1 MSASSKK
8 KLRNE
13 LNAAKMTERQIAEQ
27 KEAKKLKVYTTCF
40 VIVLSAIVVV
50 AAIFAGHQFWNNSGF
65 RERTTVAL
73 VIGEEKVSNADLN
86 YYYIDAINE
95 FYNYYGAYAS
105 FFGLDLTVP
114 LNEQVI
120 NEETGE
126 TWADDFLNSAKANA
140 QATYALVAE
149 AKANGHTLSAEEQ
162 ASVNNQ
168 LATVQVYASIYG
180 YPNADDF
187 LKAQYGMGASLKGYQ
202 KYLEMNALANSYY
215 SAYYNG
221 LTYDK
226 DAIAAGD
233 DENPAEFS
241 AFSYNYY
248 YLNVNSFL
256 TGGTTD
262 EEGKVTYS
270 DEEKA
275 NAVTAAEEAAKS
287 IVSGE
292 IASVED
298 LDAAIAALEV
308 NANSETKP
316 KSTACENYAY
326 ANVTQ
331 AAKEWITDSARVAG
345 DITYIA
351 NTTTTT
357 AEDGTETTI
366 VNGYYVVNF
375 RGASDN
381 AFPLVNVRHI
391 LIGFEGGT
399 YDSTTGATVYSEDEK
414 MVAKVKAEELLAQW
428 LDGKGDEAS
437 FILLA
442 QEHSTDPGSK
452 ENGGLYEN
460 IYPGQ
465 MVPTFDAWC
474 FEEGRQP
481 GDYAIVETDFGYHI
495 MFFSGYSETTYRDLL
510 IENTLRNKDTQ
521 AWYDALI
528 EATVVTEKN
537 TQYLS
542 KDFVFTAG

>member
-27 KEAKKLKVYTTCF
+27 KEAKKLKLYTTCF

-105 FFGLDLTVP
+105 FFGLDLTIP

-140 QATYALVAE
+140 QATYALAAE

-366 VNGYYVVNF
+366 VNGYYVVYF
-375 RGASDN
+375 RGANDN

-428 LDGKGDEAS
+428 QSGKADEAS

>member
-292 IASVED
+292 ITSVED

-366 VNGYYVVNF
+366 VNGYYVVYF

-428 LDGKGDEAS
+428 QSGKADEAS